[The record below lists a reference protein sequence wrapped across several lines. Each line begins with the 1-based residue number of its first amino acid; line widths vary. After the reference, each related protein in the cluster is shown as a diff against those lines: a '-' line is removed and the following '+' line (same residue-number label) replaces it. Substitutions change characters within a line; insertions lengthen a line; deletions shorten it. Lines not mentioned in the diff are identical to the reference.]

1 MRKRLAGAM
10 LGAGAAAVTLTA
22 AATLPELSASRPPG
36 TWRVSPGGSYT
47 SGLAGPSAVLTDV
60 SVGQSV
66 TCTSESGAGHM
77 NASASGSPAVL
88 GTITS
93 AAFTS
98 CYDSLGD
105 TGWKLTSSGTWNLNG
120 YHYQG
125 RDGRRTPCWHA
136 GMTCGTIGNV
146 AANVTG
152 DILGSPCSFAVSGS
166 AGTSSEP
173 ESTSDLPLTY
183 SNSTGRVFLPNTE
196 TLTVSGVR
204 GCDTL
209 IADGDVVEFTGTV
222 SVRPEQAIAGT
233 PAG

>member
-1 MRKRLAGAM
+1 MLVAGA
-10 LGAGAAAVTLTA
+10 AAAVTLTA
-22 AATLPELSASRPPG
+22 AATPAAPT
-36 TWRVSPGGSYT
+36 TWRVSPGGSYAST
-47 SGLAGPSAVLTDV
+47 LVGANAILTDV

-66 TCTSESGAGHM
+66 TCASESGVGRM
-77 NASASGSPAVL
+77 NVSATGSPAVL

-93 AAFTS
+93 ATFSS

-105 TGWKLTSSGTWNLNG
+105 TDWKVTSSGTWNLNG
-120 YHYQG
+120 YHYEG
-125 RDGRRTPCWHA
+125 NDGTGTTCSNT
-136 GMTCGTIGNV
+136 GVTCGTIGNV

-173 ESTSDLPLTY
+173 ESASDVPLTY
-183 SNSTGRVFLPNTE
+183 TSSTGRVFLPNTE

-204 GCDTL
+204 GCDSL
-209 IADGDVVEFTGTV
+209 IGDGDVAEFTGTV